1 MGVRMTGLSSGI
13 DPKTIESLVE
23 AQKIPLETARKR
35 RDKVVGTKK
44 EFESFDKTL
53 TGLDAALTK
62 LKTKADFYRLKVESS
77 HPDIMD
83 GVVQSDALPGSYEFE
98 VRGLA
103 RSAKE
108 LAYGFPDKDQTSV
121 GFGYML
127 VHRLDQEPLEVV
139 VEPGSTLQDVAQQI
153 NDASAGMRAMVINT
167 KHGVDSY
174 RLLVVSEE
182 SGQEARIE
190 IDPDTTYMEFKNQ
203 VAGSNL
209 DVLFE
214 DVPVTDVK
222 NQLDELVEGVVFNV
236 KRSEPG
242 TRVQVNITHDVDATV
257 EGIKGFVDGYNA
269 IAQFAYDQS
278 KYNEDTK
285 QAGPLGGDGSLRG
298 TMRQLQMKF
307 QEITS
312 SSGKFSTLA
321 DIGITTDPKSG
332 ALKMDDAKVKQALT
346 EDYDSVARLFI
357 RSTTGDG
364 IAHRLSEAVKAV
376 RDPAGGVLK
385 SRIRG
390 IESIIKNQD
399 KDIEKRER
407 QFEQQ
412 EAMIRRKFQAL
423 EGQMANLQA
432 QGSYLGAKLGGGT
445 PTGGGG
451 GQQGG

>member
-1 MGVRMTGLSSGI
+1 MSGLSSGI
-13 DPKTIESLVE
+13 DPKTIEALVE
-23 AQKIPLETARKR
+23 AQKIPLETAKKR
-35 RDKVVGTKK
+35 REKVVGTKK
-44 EFESFDKTL
+44 EFDSFDKTL
-53 TGLDAALTK
+53 TAFDSALTK
-62 LKTKADFYRLKVESS
+62 LKTKSDFYRLKVDSS
-77 HPDIMD
+77 HPDIID
-83 GVVQSDALPGSYEFE
+83 GVVKSDALAGSYEFE
-98 VRGLA
+98 VRGMA
-103 RSAKE
+103 RAAKE

-121 GFGYML
+121 GFGYMI
-127 VHRLDQEPLEVV
+127 VHRQDMDPMEIVV
-139 VEPGSTLQDVAQQI
+139 NPGSTLQDVAQQI
-153 NDASAGMRAMVINT
+153 NDAGGGVRAMVINT
-167 KHGVDSY
+167 KQGPESF

-182 SGQEARIE
+182 SGQEARVE

-222 NQLDELVEGVVFNV
+222 NQLDELVEGVVFNI

-242 TRVQVNITHDVDATV
+242 TRVQVSVSHDIEATM

-278 KYNEDTK
+278 KFNEETK
-285 QAGPLGGDGSLRG
+285 QSGPLGGDGSLRG

-307 QEITS
+307 QEITNS
-312 SSGKFSTLA
+312 AGKFSTLA
-321 DIGITTDPKSG
+321 DIGITTDPKLG
-332 ALKMDDAKVKQALT
+332 TLKMDDAKVKQSLS
-346 EDYDSVARLFI
+346 EDYDSVAKLFI
-357 RSTTGDG
+357 RSTAGDG
-364 IAHRLSEAVKAV
+364 IAQRLSEAVKAI

-390 IESIIKNQD
+390 IETVIKNQD
-399 KDIEKRER
+399 RDIEKRER

-412 EAMIRRKFQAL
+412 EAMIRRKFTAL

-432 QGSYLGAKLGGGT
+432 QGSYLGAKMGGMPT
-445 PTGGGG
+445 PGGGG